1 MINKKKSILY
11 VLCDD
16 LLKEI
21 AHFLDNQTIIELL
34 VSSYNIN
41 KKMKCKEL
49 TYDKDGYL
57 NIYKHLFTSITVKP
71 HHNLT
76 DFIQHYINHSKTIRI
91 QHIHPQ
97 LHNVWPFFK
106 ENKKDKENKEDKDI
120 KNKKLKEIKKRKR
133 IKG

>member
-1 MINKKKSILY
+1 MIIKNKKKSILY

-41 KKMKCKEL
+41 KKLKCKDL

-57 NIYKHLFTSITVKP
+57 NIYKNLFTSITVKP

-76 DFIQHYINHSKTIRI
+76 DYIQHYINHRYSIKI
-91 QHIHPQ
+91 QNIHSQ
-97 LHNVWPFFK
+97 LWNVWPFHI
-106 ENKKDKENKEDKDI
+106 ENKQEKDI
-120 KNKKLKEIKKRKR
+120 DKNNKKIKKRIKKR
-133 IKG
+133 

>member
-1 MINKKKSILY
+1 MIIIKNKNKKKSILY

-21 AHFLDNQTIIELL
+21 AHFLDNNTIIELL
-34 VSSYNIN
+34 VTSYNIN

-57 NIYKHLFTSITVKP
+57 NIYKHLFTSITVKT

-76 DFIQHYINHSKTIRI
+76 DYIQHYINHSHSIKI
-91 QHIHPQ
+91 QNIQRQ
-97 LHNVWPFFK
+97 LHNIWPFLI
-106 ENKKDKENKEDKDI
+106 ENKQETKDMNKY
-120 KNKKLKEIKKRKR
+120 KKRMK
-133 IKG
+133 KK